1 MRKKNIKK
9 ANKLMVAGIL
19 APMIFVLMLIYTDIK
34 LRPVVLTMSQYR
46 TQSLVMEA
54 VNTAIIKQV
63 SQTDIKYDD
72 LVSINK
78 NDNGEILS
86 IAYNTLQVNKLKSEI
101 THAVIEETEKIP
113 DTDLYIPLGTITGI
127 DMIQNKGPLLKF
139 TINPSSYVQS
149 DIESVF
155 QNTGINQV
163 NHRIFIILKV
173 TANSLIP
180 NYSSSVVIENK
191 VCVAETIIIGKVPN
205 NIGNG
210 LISYTN

>member
-1 MRKKNIKK
+1 M
-9 ANKLMVAGIL
+9 
-19 APMIFVLMLIYTDIK
+19 
-34 LRPVVLTMSQYR
+34 
-46 TQSLVMEA
+46 
-54 VNTAIIKQV
+54 
-63 SQTDIKYDD
+63 
-72 LVSINK
+72 
-78 NDNGEILS
+78 
-86 IAYNTLQVNKLKSEI
+86 QVNKLKSEI

-191 VCVAETIIIGKVPN
+191 VCVAETIIIGKVP
-205 NIGNG
+205 
-210 LISYTN
+210 